1 MSAPF
6 DWTVSIIS
14 HGHGDKV
21 LATLE
26 SLAAQMGPRPYRVVL
41 TLNQPECIDYLRR
54 APASLRRRLTVLHVS
69 AQRSF
74 AENHNRALLAART
87 RGVLALDPELTFI
100 DDVLPEIEQILAEPH
115 WAMAAPRAYTRSGA
129 MEDNARRM
137 VTPQTLL
144 RRYLAAQ
151 RMTDYCAPSR
161 QGPIPVDWLAGLF
174 MAMRSDVFRSVNGF
188 DKRYR
193 LYCEDVDLCLR
204 IRAAGYHLALL
215 PELRVTHPAGR
226 RTLRHPQ
233 HLAWHSMSMLRLWTS
248 PAYRQRRQYP
258 SDAG

>member
-6 DWTVSIIS
+6 DWTVSVIS

-26 SLAAQMGPRPYRVVL
+26 SLATQMGSRPYRVVL
-41 TLNQPECIDYLRR
+41 TLNQPECIDYLHR
-54 APASLRRRLTVLHVS
+54 APASLRRRLTVLHGS

-74 AENHNRALLAART
+74 AENHNRALLPART
-87 RGVLALDPELTFI
+87 RGVLALDPELTFG
-100 DDVLPEIEQILAEPH
+100 DDVLPEIERTLAETR
-115 WAMAAPRAYTRSGA
+115 WAMAAPRAYTKTGR
-129 MEDNARRM
+129 MDDNARRM
-137 VTPQTLL
+137 VTPRTLL
-144 RRYLAAQ
+144 RRYLTAQ
-151 RMTDYCAPSR
+151 RMTDYGT
-161 QGPIPVDWLAGLF
+161 QIQKGPIRVDWLAGLF
-174 MAMRSDVFRSVNGF
+174 MAMRSDVFRSVKGF

-204 IRAAGYHLALL
+204 IRAAGYDLALL
-215 PELRVTHPAGR
+215 PQLRVTHPAGR

-248 PAYRQRRQYP
+248 PAYRRRGRYP